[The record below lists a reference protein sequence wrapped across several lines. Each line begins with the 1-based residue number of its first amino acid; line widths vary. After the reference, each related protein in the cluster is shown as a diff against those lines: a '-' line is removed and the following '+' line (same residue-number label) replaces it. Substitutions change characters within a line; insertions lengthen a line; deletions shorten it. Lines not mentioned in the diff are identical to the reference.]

1 MRIASVSLL
10 VAGACVL
17 ALQSPVL
24 AWHSGPHMIVAAI
37 ARSEISALA
46 QLKVDYILGLWR
58 GQYPAEEGTQ
68 SPDHAN
74 IEHSSVW
81 LDDINGKGPPYEK
94 PSRRFDF
101 LQIFRFMHGVNIP
114 YNPEGIKLQGLDAF
128 LPLYERSADFLLDMA
143 WDGLKATTPT
153 TEKLEDPF
161 CSYPP
166 PVSPFT
172 LASYSEG
179 TVNAA
184 NGKFLESS
192 HPEEY
197 RRNTGVSARSSQVST
212 DAESPVSTVLSL
224 NFFLRMLIH
233 LVADIH
239 QPLHS
244 LLAFSPAFP
253 HGDRF
258 GTKISMVLPNG
269 KNTNL
274 HAFWDGAGGVYL
286 KRSKDFTDEEIAEEA
301 RLIKLEFPKESL
313 ENHLKP
319 ELLAPNFRN
328 MAEESHRLGATLAYR
343 EFNFHTFKQHDLPY
357 APTVHYLTDVRHA
370 CRRQIALAGYRLGYA
385 LEEVS
390 ASLPVPEFLQNHVHA
405 A

>member
-1 MRIASVSLL
+1 MERA
-10 VAGACVL
+10 
-17 ALQSPVL
+17 
-24 AWHSGPHMIVAAI
+24 
-37 ARSEISALA
+37 
-46 QLKVDYILGLWR
+46 
-58 GQYPAEEGTQ
+58 
-68 SPDHAN
+68 
-74 IEHSSVW
+74 SVW

-101 LQIFRFMHGVNIP
+101 LKIFQFMHGVNIP
-114 YNPEGIKLQGLDAF
+114 YNPEGIQLQGLDAL
-128 LPLYERSADFLLDMA
+128 LPLYERSAEFLLDMA

-161 CSYPP
+161 CSVPP
-166 PVSPFT
+166 PVSSFS

-184 NGKFLESS
+184 NGNFLEVS
-192 HPEEY
+192 HPDEY

-212 DAESPVSTVLSL
+212 DAESPVGTVLSL
-224 NFFLRMLIH
+224 NFYLRMVIH

-269 KNTNL
+269 KDTNL
-274 HAFWDGAGGVYL
+274 HAFWDGAGSVYT
-286 KRSKDFTDEEIAEEA
+286 KRRGEFTDEEIAEEA
-301 RLIKLEFPKESL
+301 RRIKVEFPKDSL
-313 ENHLKP
+313 ESHLKP

-328 MAEESHRLGATLAYR
+328 MAEESHRLGAALAYR
-343 EFNFHTFKQHDLPY
+343 EFNFRTFRPADLPY
-357 APTVHYLTDVRHA
+357 VPTHTYLADVRLA
-370 CRRQIALAGYRLGYA
+370 CRRQIAIAGYRLGYA
-385 LEEVS
+385 LEELS
-390 ASLPVPEFLQNHVHA
+390 AYLPVPEFLQNHVHA